1 MPGVGLIEPWHLVV
15 ILIIAL
21 VIFGPGK
28 LGDVGGQLGRG
39 IKEFRTSMSVEEGKE
54 KTAEEK
60 AAEAAKKETSD
71 KVS

>member
-1 MPGVGLIEPWHLVV
+1 MGIGVIEPWHLVI

-28 LGDVGGQLGRG
+28 LGDVGGALGRG
-39 IKEFRTSMSVEEGKE
+39 IKEFRTSMTVEEGKE